1 MICVARFC
9 SMVFHPFCSGAPGL
23 ALGLVES
30 PSETKSWPYPT
41 PAYHV
46 IVDRNSSLKTHPAQA
61 GMSHPSVT
69 DGSGFLLWSFFLLL
83 VLLLLSLLCVFAFF
97 LFLAFILVFFSA
109 FVTHGVTPF
118 RLIFVVSRS
127 FWHHNSEGGNR
138 TGMAWLMPILALWH
152 KNSHPIVTIL

>member
-1 MICVARFC
+1 
-9 SMVFHPFCSGAPGL
+9 MVFHPFCSGAPGL

-41 PAYHV
+41 PAYYV

-69 DGSGFLLWSFFLLL
+69 DGSGLLLRSLFLLL
-83 VLLLLSLLCVFAFF
+83 ILLLFGLLLVFALL

-118 RLIFVVSRS
+118 RLTFSVSQS
-127 FWHHNSEGGNR
+127 FWHNKLEVGGIEQ
-138 TGMAWLMPILALWH
+138 AWPG
-152 KNSHPIVTIL
+152 